1 MKKLLT
7 VLLVIAVM
15 FTFSFGSAMA
25 TTYTLDDY
33 ATTLTA
39 EKTAQLGYI
48 NSVKTQYVNTLSYDD
63 DGFAEING
71 VKYMKAAV
79 EAAADEVISDADKAM
94 KNAID
99 TRLNNFEDTT
109 TAPDKTVVTNVAAH
123 YNTVA
128 AFGPLVEAKVDT
140 LNKTQAPLTKKF
152 VQEKVTVDTSKYNS
166 TDKTETVG
174 GVKLTKAQYVQKL
187 MDDAND
193 AIAEA
198 DKESTDV
205 AKMTGYWTAYNTFKA
220 AFDTIKT
227 LDDEK
232 YEEEIGAGTV
242 EAAVDAY
249 AKAALEAVDT
259 ALNGAFSGGK
269 TMATMAADDTVD
281 FSSLVGTSGALKPF
295 WEANKSNANKGELF
309 GTAVANITKVT
320 RTEVVAIVNGYK
332 AAVVAS
338 KPAVKAFA
346 DGDASKLN
354 MTGSNPTAL
363 ELLARASDAVEAYD
377 EVTKLAA
384 KYKAAYVEGVKQY
397 DDASVDTALKA
408 AEQLVYD
415 DMATG
420 TFKTAAQYLTAAAN
434 AENVTLEAQNYE
446 YDKFLKAIE
455 DAAKKLYKD
464 GTTATEAQV
473 KVAYGDDKTPEADLV
488 YLKGTYATGAQ
499 GQDKWTKIA
508 KDTIADLMDAQSYE
522 EINTIMAKAAED
534 LGKLLKADDKADV
547 EKARTDYKGAL
558 ANYKSLKANLVD
570 SEVYPNATLEAAL
583 SQGNDLIDKAV
594 TVDAVKAAYEEAKAL
609 IDNIKTKDELKAAKE
624 ALEKQISEL
633 PYTAK
638 LTVADKAAVKA
649 AYDAYDAFAN
659 MPGADV
665 QGVETSKTLLMQ
677 KYDKVNELVAEE
689 IDAKAKAINEKLDDV
704 ATNSDADI
712 AAKVALKAE
721 AEAVLAEADALK
733 DEVDAVNEDHA
744 SFLNTRA
751 IDMPEVDKLDRVDFS
766 AAVAADASRKLVKA
780 GKEGATYEE
789 MKEALDAYNKLTD
802 RQRYQ
807 LDRNA
812 LPLIKVLEQKLGAN
826 VKGLKITAKSTA
838 KKGSITV
845 KWTVKGSADIDGYE
859 IWKSTKANKGYKK
872 AFTTTKKTY
881 KNSKGLKKGTRYYY
895 KVRAYKVIDGVKVT
909 SDWSNKA
916 NRKAK

>member
-33 ATTLTA
+33 ATALTA

-48 NSVKTQYVNTLSYDD
+48 NSVKTQYVNSLTYDD
-63 DGFAEING
+63 DGFATVKG
-71 VKYMKAAV
+71 TKYMKAAL
-79 EAAADEVISDADKAM
+79 EAAADEVIADADKAM
-94 KNAID
+94 KAAID
-99 TRLNNFEDTT
+99 SILNSFEDTT
-109 TAPDKTVVTNVAAH
+109 TAPDKSVVANVAAH

-128 AFGPLVEAKVDT
+128 VFGPLVEAKTDT

-152 VQEKVTVDTSKYNS
+152 VQEKVTVDLSKYNS
-166 TDKTETVG
+166 TDKTELVD
-174 GVKLTKAQYVQKL
+174 GVKITKAQYVQKL

-193 AIAEA
+193 AIAAA
-198 DKESTDV
+198 DKESTDD
-205 AKMTGYWTAYNTFKA
+205 AKMNGYWTAYNTFKT
-220 AFDTIKT
+220 AFDAVKT

-242 EAAVDAY
+242 EAAVEAY
-249 AKAALEAVDT
+249 AKAALEAVD
-259 ALNGAFSGGK
+259 AQLNSAFETGK
-269 TMATMAADDTVD
+269 SLANMAADDTVD
-281 FSSLVGTSGALKPF
+281 FSALVGTGALKPF
-295 WEANKSNANKGELF
+295 WEANKTNANKGELF
-309 GTAVANITKVT
+309 GAAVANIKKVT

-332 AAVVAS
+332 AAVAAS

-346 DGDASKLN
+346 DGNAAKLN
-354 MTGSNPTAL
+354 LTDPNPTAL
-363 ELLARASDAVEAYD
+363 ELLARASDAVEAYAD
-377 EVTKLAA
+377 VTKLAG
-384 KYKAAYVEGVKQY
+384 KYKAAYVEGVKVY

-420 TFKTAAQYLTAAAN
+420 TFKTAAQYLEAAAD

-446 YDKFLKAIE
+446 YEKFMKAVE
-455 DAAKKLYKD
+455 DAAKKFFKD
-464 GTTATEAQV
+464 GTEATEVQV
-473 KVAYGDDKTPEADLV
+473 KVSYGDDKTAEADLV
-488 YLKGTYATGAQ
+488 YLKGTYASGAQ

-508 KDTIADLMDAQSYE
+508 KDTIRDLRDAQSYD
-522 EINTIMAKAAED
+522 EIKTIMAKAAED

-547 EKARTDYKGAL
+547 EKARNDYKGAL
-558 ANYKSLKANLVD
+558 ANYKNLKLSLVD
-570 SEVYPNATLEAAL
+570 TNVYPEATLEAARA
-583 SQGNDLIDKAV
+583 QGEELIDKAV

-609 IDNIKTKDELKAAKE
+609 IDNVKTQDELKAAKE

-649 AYDAYDAFAN
+649 AYDAYHAFTKMA
-659 MPGADV
+659 GADV
-665 QGVETSKTLLMQ
+665 RGISSSVTLLQQ

-689 IDAKAKAINEKLDDV
+689 IDAKAKAINEKLDDL

-721 AEAVLAEADALK
+721 AEAILAEAEALT
-733 DEVDAVNEDHA
+733 DEIEAVNEDHDG
-744 SFLNTRA
+744 FLNDVNMA
-751 IDMPEVDKLDRVDFS
+751 EVVDLDEVDFS
-766 AAVAADASRKLVKA
+766 AAVAADASRKLTKA
-780 GKEGATYEE
+780 GKEGATFEE
-789 MKEALDAYNKLTD
+789 MKEALDAYNALTD
-802 RQRYQ
+802 KQKYQ
-807 LDRNA
+807 LDAKA
-812 LPLIKVLEQKLGAN
+812 LPLIKVLEQKLGMT
-826 VKGLKITAKSTA
+826 VKSLKITAKSTA

-845 KWTVKGSADIDGYE
+845 KWTVKGEADIDGFE
-859 IWKSTKANKGYKK
+859 VWKSTKHSKGYKK

-881 KNSKGLKKGTRYYY
+881 KNSKGLKKGSRYYY

-916 NRKAK
+916 RRVAK

>member
-33 ATTLTA
+33 ATALTA

-48 NSVKTQYVNTLSYDD
+48 NSVKTQYVNSLTYDD
-63 DGFAEING
+63 DGFATVNG
-71 VKYMKAAV
+71 TKYMKAAL
-79 EAAADEVISDADKAM
+79 EAAADEVIADADKAM
-94 KNAID
+94 KAAID
-99 TRLNNFEDTT
+99 SILNSFEDTT
-109 TAPDKTVVTNVAAH
+109 TAPDKSVVANVAAD

-128 AFGPLVEAKVDT
+128 VFGPLVEAKTDT

-152 VQEKVTVDTSKYNS
+152 VQEKVTVDLSKYNS
-166 TDKTETVG
+166 TDKTELVD
-174 GVKLTKAQYVQKL
+174 GVKITKAQYVQKL

-193 AIAEA
+193 AIATA
-198 DKESTDV
+198 DKESTDD
-205 AKMTGYWTAYNTFKA
+205 AKMNGYWTAYNTFKT
-220 AFDTIKT
+220 AFDAVKT

-242 EAAVDAY
+242 EAAVEAY
-249 AKAALEAVDT
+249 AKAALEAVD
-259 ALNGAFSGGK
+259 AQLNSAFETGK
-269 TMATMAADDTVD
+269 SLANMAADDTVD
-281 FSSLVGTSGALKPF
+281 FSALVGTGALKPF
-295 WEANKSNANKGELF
+295 WEANKTNANKGELF
-309 GTAVANITKVT
+309 GAAVANIKKVT

-332 AAVVAS
+332 AAVAAS

-346 DGDASKLN
+346 DGNATKLN
-354 MTGSNPTAL
+354 LTAPNPTAL
-363 ELLARASDAVEAYD
+363 ELLARASDAVEAYAD
-377 EVTKLAA
+377 VTKLAG
-384 KYKAAYVEGVKQY
+384 KYKAAYVEGVKVY

-420 TFKTAAQYLTAAAN
+420 TFKTAAQYLEAAAD

-446 YDKFLKAIE
+446 YEKFMKAVE
-455 DAAKKLYKD
+455 DAAKKFFKD
-464 GTTATEAQV
+464 GTKATEVQV
-473 KVAYGDDKTPEADLV
+473 KVPYGDDKTAEADLV
-488 YLKGTYATGAQ
+488 YLKGTYASGVQ
-499 GQDKWTKIA
+499 GQDKWEKIA
-508 KDTIADLMDAQSYE
+508 TNTIKDLKDAQSYD
-522 EINTIMAKAAED
+522 EIKTIMAKAAED

-558 ANYKSLKANLVD
+558 ANYKALKLSLVD
-570 SEVYPNATLEAAL
+570 TNVYPEATLEAARI
-583 SQGNDLIDKAV
+583 QGEELIDKAV

-609 IDNIKTKDELKAAKE
+609 IDNVKTKDELKAAKE

-649 AYDAYDAFAN
+649 AYDAYHAFTKMA
-659 MPGADV
+659 GADV
-665 QGVETSKTLLMQ
+665 QGITSSVTLLQQ

-689 IDAKAKAINEKLDDV
+689 IDAKAKAINEKLDDL

-721 AEAVLAEADALK
+721 AEAILAEAEALT
-733 DEVDAVNEDHA
+733 DEIEAVNEDHDR
-744 SFLNTRA
+744 FLKDV
-751 IDMPEVDKLDRVDFS
+751 DMTEVDDLDEVDFS
-766 AAVAADASRKLVKA
+766 AAVAADASRKLTKA
-780 GKEGATYEE
+780 GKEGATFEE
-789 MKEALDAYNKLTD
+789 MKEALDAYNALTD
-802 RQRYQ
+802 KQKYQ
-807 LDRNA
+807 LDAKA
-812 LPLIKVLEQKLGAN
+812 LPLIKVLEQKLGMT
-826 VKGLKITAKSTA
+826 VKSLKITAKSTA

-845 KWTVKGSADIDGYE
+845 KWTVKGEADIDGFE
-859 IWKSTKANKGYKK
+859 VWKSTKHSKGYKK

-916 NRKAK
+916 RRVAK

>member
-33 ATTLTA
+33 ATALTA

-48 NSVKTQYVNTLSYDD
+48 NSVKTQYVNSLTYDD
-63 DGFAEING
+63 DGFATVNG
-71 VKYMKAAV
+71 TKYMKAAL
-79 EAAADEVISDADKAM
+79 EAAADEVIADADKAM
-94 KNAID
+94 KAAID
-99 TRLNNFEDTT
+99 NRLNNFEDTT
-109 TAPDKTVVTNVAAH
+109 TAPDKTVVSNVASA

-128 AFGPLVEAKVDT
+128 VFGPLVEAKTDT

-152 VQEKVTVDTSKYNS
+152 VQEKVTVDLSKYNS
-166 TDKTETVG
+166 TDKTELVD
-174 GVKLTKAQYVQKL
+174 GVKITKAQYVQKL

-193 AIAEA
+193 AIAAA
-198 DKESTDV
+198 DKESTDD
-205 AKMTGYWTAYNTFKA
+205 AKMNGYWTAYNTFKT
-220 AFDTIKT
+220 AFDAVKT

-242 EAAVDAY
+242 EAAVEAY
-249 AKAALEAVDT
+249 AKAALEAVD
-259 ALNGAFSGGK
+259 AQLNSAFETGK
-269 TMATMAADDTVD
+269 SLANMAADDTVD
-281 FSSLVGTSGALKPF
+281 FSALVGTGALKPF
-295 WEANKSNANKGELF
+295 WEANKTNANKGELF
-309 GTAVANITKVT
+309 GAAVANIKKVT

-332 AAVVAS
+332 AAVAAS

-346 DGDASKLN
+346 DGDAAKLN
-354 MTGSNPTAL
+354 LTNPTAL
-363 ELLARASDAVEAYD
+363 ELLARASDAVEAYAD
-377 EVTKLAA
+377 VTKLAG
-384 KYKAAYVEGVKQY
+384 KYKAAYVEGVKVY

-420 TFKTAAQYLTAAAN
+420 TFKTAAQYLEAAAD

-446 YDKFLKAIE
+446 YEKFMKAVE
-455 DAAKKLYKD
+455 DAAKKFFKD
-464 GTTATEAQV
+464 GTKATEVQV
-473 KVAYGDDKTPEADLV
+473 KVSYGDDKTAEADLV
-488 YLKGTYATGAQ
+488 YLKGTYASGAQ
-499 GQDKWTKIA
+499 GQDKWEKIA
-508 KDTIADLMDAQSYE
+508 TKTIKDLKDAQSYD
-522 EINTIMAKAAED
+522 EIKTIMAKAAED

-547 EKARTDYKGAL
+547 EKARNDYKGAL
-558 ANYKSLKANLVD
+558 ANYKNLKLSLVD
-570 SEVYPNATLEAAL
+570 TNVYPEATLEAARA
-583 SQGNDLIDKAV
+583 QGEELIDKAV

-609 IDNIKTKDELKAAKE
+609 IDNVKTKDELKAAKE

-649 AYDAYDAFAN
+649 AYDAYHAFTKMA
-659 MPGADV
+659 GADV
-665 QGVETSKTLLMQ
+665 QGITSSVTLLQQ

-689 IDAKAKAINEKLDDV
+689 IDAKAKAINEKLDDL

-721 AEAVLAEADALK
+721 AEAILAEAEALT
-733 DEVDAVNEDHA
+733 DEIEAVNEDHDK
-744 SFLNTRA
+744 FLKDV
-751 IDMPEVDKLDRVDFS
+751 DMTEVDDLDEVDFS
-766 AAVAADASRKLVKA
+766 AAVAADASRKLTKA
-780 GKEGATYEE
+780 GKEGATFEE
-789 MKEALDAYNKLTD
+789 MKEALDAYNALTD
-802 RQRYQ
+802 KQKYQ
-807 LDRNA
+807 LDAKA
-812 LPLIKVLEQKLGAN
+812 LPLIKVLEQKLGMT
-826 VKGLKITAKSTA
+826 VKSLKITAKSTA

-845 KWTVKGSADIDGYE
+845 KWTVKGEADIDGFE
-859 IWKSTKANKGYKK
+859 VWKSTKHSKGYKK

-881 KNSKGLKKGTRYYY
+881 KNSKGLKKGSRYYY

-916 NRKAK
+916 RRVAK